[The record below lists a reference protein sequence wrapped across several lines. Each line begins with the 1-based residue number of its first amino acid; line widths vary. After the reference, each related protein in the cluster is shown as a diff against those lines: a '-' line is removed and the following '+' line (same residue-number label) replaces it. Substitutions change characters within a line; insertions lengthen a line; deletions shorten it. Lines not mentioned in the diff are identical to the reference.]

1 MIKKEVV
8 QNERIHFFL
17 NGLAINIRPFIG
29 HKCVSERRS
38 EGRGRERAKTMTRS
52 DLLPSPKISGYI
64 SKRICVKTMCSE
76 NSSNC
81 RFVLP

>member
-1 MIKKEVV
+1 MIKKKWYRMSVY
-8 QNERIHFFL
+8 IFFL

-38 EGRGRERAKTMTRS
+38 EGRGRERAKTMTTS

-64 SKRICVKTMCSE
+64 CKRICVKTMCSE

-81 RFVLP
+81 RFVLQ